1 MKSLKNLLILLS
13 IFLLTACGESKQP
26 YIKSPLDIL
35 ITKNMNVNNYSV
47 ILADMNYREDTDA
60 YYHKYRVIKQ
70 KPGALNTEGEGEF
83 DVELTDWQQV
93 SDITFEQYKNDLGMT
108 VLSKKDG
115 VLNKK
120 SAPAG
125 YGNYVG
131 NKKYG
136 SWQTN
141 SSGSS
146 FWVFYGQYS
155 FMRSMFGMGSNRYYR
170 NDYDYYRRNYYGS
183 RSFYGRTNRYGTSTY
198 NNRNSTWS
206 SKPKTFKDRVRSK
219 VSRSAAASSSRK
231 YSSSSSYGSQKTTRS
246 YNRFSNSSSS
256 RSRSGG
262 FGK

>member
-1 MKSLKNLLILLS
+1 MKVLKNLLILATV
-13 IFLLTACGESKQP
+13 FLLAACGDSSEP
-26 YIKSPLDIL
+26 YTKSPLDII
-35 ITKNMNVNNYSV
+35 ITKNMSVENYSV
-47 ILADMNYREDTDA
+47 ILADMDYRDDNDA
-60 YYHKYRVIKQ
+60 YYHKYRIIKQ
-70 KPGALNTEGEGEF
+70 KPGAYNTEGEDEF

-108 VLSKKDG
+108 ILSKKDG

-120 SAPAG
+120 SSPAG
-125 YGNYVG
+125 YSDYVG

-141 SSGSS
+141 SNGSS

-155 FMRSMFGMGSNRYYR
+155 FMRSLFGMGSGMYYR

-183 RSFYGRTNRYGTSTY
+183 RNFYGRTNRYGTSTY

-206 SKPKTFKDRVRSK
+206 TKPKTFKDRVRSK
-219 VSRSAAASSSRK
+219 VSRSAATSSSRK
-231 YSSSSSYGSQKTTRS
+231 YSSSSSYGSSKTTRS
-246 YNRFSNSSSS
+246 FNRFSNSSSS